1 MATRLEPFE
10 MPDASA
16 FTRLSADY
24 LSNTY
29 LPRLSAALKTAP
41 DANLWSRP
49 HADTTSPGVLLRHL
63 EGNVRQWIIS
73 GIAGRPDGRDR
84 AAEFAAP
91 PRESKEALLAS
102 LRATVE
108 EAARI
113 ISSLDDAALDR
124 TYRIQGFEVAGLE
137 AVYHVVEHFAWHVG
151 QIMWMTKSLA
161 GEGHGIAFYDDEAI
175 NRARND

>member
-1 MATRLEPFE
+1 LARILEPFE
-10 MPDASA
+10 MPETSA

-24 LSNTY
+24 LQRTY
-29 LPRLSAALKTAP
+29 LPRLVAALKTVP
-41 DANLWSRP
+41 DARLWSRP

-63 EGNVRQWIIS
+63 DGNVRQWILS
-73 GIAGRPDGRDR
+73 GIAGRPDDRDR

-91 PRESKEALLAS
+91 PRASKEVILAS

-108 EAARI
+108 EAAGVI
-113 ISSLDDAALDR
+113 ASLDDAALHR

-151 QIMWMTKSLA
+151 QIVWMAKSLG